1 MNLPPVEPLYVVG
14 QRSHLMYLLERQ
26 ELEDQGLGDPFGVV
40 MILSDALNW
49 RFARPYGKNQDGE
62 LFMNA
67 ERCVHRLTP
76 SFAVLDRLLAL
87 SSRSRQNAQIM
98 CNALGLKGFTTVDV
112 AHRVRCYGVV
122 IRHRDGWGIAYV
134 ALPP

>member
-1 MNLPPVEPLYVVG
+1 MNPPPVEPLYVVG

-49 RFARPYGKNQDGE
+49 RFAPPYGKNQDSE

-67 ERCVHRLTP
+67 ERCARRLSQAP
-76 SFAVLDRLLAL
+76 QGYIS
-87 SSRSRQNAQIM
+87 
-98 CNALGLKGFTTVDV
+98 
-112 AHRVRCYGVV
+112 H
-122 IRHRDGWGIAYV
+122 
-134 ALPP
+134 